1 MRHSSLSPSL
11 LNLRGFSVVN
21 AIVAVYETDAGD
33 VPVGD
38 PVKLL
43 TDVLEIEPQVQSI
56 AVQEHGRAYSG
67 VRHVD
72 LSWGVVIRRPRTI
85 ELTGAST
92 ARTQWEPQRNGRYAV
107 VVVWHDVARALWE
120 KQIFLGVTGAG
131 ASLDGPNINSG
142 ITLRAERRL
151 TPSAGRSTTPDFSIA
166 HEGDVR
172 YVAADGTRTVLYT
185 ITGGVFTVVDAALLA
200 TRATVTVDD
209 SEMTV
214 HFGVASPVFTATETD
229 LTVTEIVSMGAT
241 FGETLPRVEVYSG
254 TVRVASLDSSGS
266 LHVASLTESTEPAA
280 VSGELN
286 IRTTDDEWLFTLT
299 PSGITCVEG
308 VEA

>member
-21 AIVAVYETDAGD
+21 AIVAVFETDAED
-33 VPVGD
+33 LPVGD

-43 TDVLEIEPQVQSI
+43 ADSLEIEPQLQSI
-56 AVQEHGRAYSG
+56 PVQEHGRASSG

-72 LSWGVVIRRPRTI
+72 LLWGVVVRRPRTI

-107 VVVWHDVARALWE
+107 VVVWHDVARSLWE

-151 TPSAGRSTTPDFSIA
+151 TPSAGKSTTPDLTISY
-166 HEGDVR
+166 EGDVR

-185 ITGGVFTVVDAALLA
+185 ITDGAFTVVDSGLLA
-200 TRATVTVDD
+200 TRATVTVDGTQ
-209 SEMTV
+209 MTV
-214 HFGVASPVFTATETD
+214 HFGAASPVFTATETD

-241 FGETLPRVEVYSG
+241 FGETLPRVEFYSG
-254 TVRVASLDSSGS
+254 TVRLASLDASGA
-266 LHVASLTESTEPAA
+266 LHVASLTESTEPDA
-280 VSGELN
+280 VAGELN
-286 IRTTDDEWLFTLT
+286 IRTTSDGWLFTLT
-299 PSGITCVEG
+299 SSGITCVEG